1 MNMSELFDLTAL
13 CRFLAGVEP
22 AFADPAG
29 VTLQPFSGG
38 VSNLTALLRSGDRK
52 LVVRRAPPG
61 KKAATAHDMVREAR
75 VLTAVRP
82 HFPLV
87 PRVITVG
94 EDPVILGTPFFVM
107 EFLEGRTIGRDLPE
121 PVSPRQART
130 LCERLVDL
138 HADLHGIDLESTG
151 LASLGRAEGYVKRQI
166 EGWAE
171 RYRAARTDD
180 VPRCERIIAWL
191 EEQMPAEAGGCL
203 VHNDFKFDN
212 VVVAPDDV
220 TRIVGILDWEMATV
234 GDPLMDLGASLAY
247 WVQRD
252 DPTTLQAIRTQ
263 PTTVPGMMTRSE
275 VVAHYAARTGREIG
289 DFTYYYVYGLLR
301 LAAIAQQIYA
311 RFKLGQTSD
320 QRVASFGKAVTIL
333 ADQAQRVIREWE
345 AERSRPARMAALATD
360 RAFRLDGKVA
370 VITGS
375 SRGIGEAIARLF
387 ANQGAHVVV
396 TSRKLESCENVAQSI
411 RDGGGKATARVC
423 HVGDAGQRRALIDG
437 VVEELGRID
446 ILVNN
451 AATNP
456 YFGHILDTP
465 DSMLAK
471 TVEVNLAGFFHLCQ
485 LAGRA
490 MREQGGGVIIN
501 TASVNGV
508 DPAPLQGIY
517 SVTKAAIISMTR
529 AFAKECAAFGIRV
542 NAVLPGITDTK
553 FASALTR
560 DEAMLR
566 TILPMVP
573 LGRVADPAEIAPAF
587 LYLASDAGAYVTGAC
602 LTVDGGM
609 LA

>member
-1 MNMSELFDLTAL
+1 MAELFDLTAL

-22 AFADPAG
+22 AFADPAR

-38 VSNLTALLRSGDRK
+38 VSNLTALLRAGDRA

-82 HFPLV
+82 HFPLA
-87 PRVITVG
+87 PRVIAVG
-94 EDPVILGTPFFVM
+94 EDASVLGTPFFVM
-107 EFLEGRTIGRDLPE
+107 EFLEGRPIGRDLPE
-121 PVSPRQART
+121 PVSPAQART

-138 HADLHGIDLESTG
+138 HADLHRLDLETTG
-151 LASLGRAEGYVKRQI
+151 LAGLGKAQGYVRRQI

-191 EEQMPAEAGGCL
+191 QEHLPAESGACL

-220 TRIVGILDWEMATV
+220 TRIVGVLDWEMATI

-247 WVQRD
+247 WVERD
-252 DPTTLQAIRTQ
+252 DPAEMRAIRTQ
-263 PTTVPGMMTRSE
+263 PTTVPGMLTRDE
-275 VVAHYAARTGREIG
+275 VVARYAARAGREIG

-311 RFKLGQTSD
+311 RFKLGQTTD
-320 QRVASFGKAVTIL
+320 PRLAGFGRAVTVL
-333 ADQAQRVIREWE
+333 ADHAGRVIREWE
-345 AERSRPARMAALATD
+345 GARSRPARLAALATE

-370 VITGS
+370 VITGA
-375 SRGIGEAIARLF
+375 SRGIGEAVARLF
-387 ANQGAHVVV
+387 ANQGARVVV
-396 TSRKLESCENVAQSI
+396 SSRKLEGCESVASAL
-411 RDGGGKATARVC
+411 RDAGAQATARAC
-423 HVGDAGQRRALIDG
+423 HIGDAEQRRALVDG
-437 VVEELGRID
+437 VLEEFGRID

-451 AATNP
+451 AAANP

-465 DSMLAK
+465 EAALAK
-471 TVEVNLAGFFHLCQ
+471 TVEVNLAGTFHLGQ

-490 MREQGGGVIIN
+490 MREAGGGVIIN

-508 DPAPLQGIY
+508 APAPLQGIY

-529 AFAKECAAFGIRV
+529 AFAKECAPFGIRV
-542 NAVLPGITDTK
+542 NAVLPGLTDTA
-553 FASALTR
+553 FAAALVR
-560 DEAMLR
+560 DDAVLK
-566 TILPMVP
+566 TILPLIP
-573 LGRVADPAEIAPAF
+573 LGRAADPAEIAPAF
-587 LYLASDAGAYVTGAC
+587 LYLASDAAAYVTGAC

>member
-1 MNMSELFDLTAL
+1 
-13 CRFLAGVEP
+13 
-22 AFADPAG
+22 
-29 VTLQPFSGG
+29 
-38 VSNLTALLRSGDRK
+38 
-52 LVVRRAPPG
+52 
-61 KKAATAHDMVREAR
+61 
-75 VLTAVRP
+75 
-82 HFPLV
+82 
-87 PRVITVG
+87 
-94 EDPVILGTPFFVM
+94 
-107 EFLEGRTIGRDLPE
+107 
-121 PVSPRQART
+121 
-130 LCERLVDL
+130 
-138 HADLHGIDLESTG
+138 
-151 LASLGRAEGYVKRQI
+151 
-166 EGWAE
+166 
-171 RYRAARTDD
+171 
-180 VPRCERIIAWL
+180 
-191 EEQMPAEAGGCL
+191 
-203 VHNDFKFDN
+203 
-212 VVVAPDDV
+212 
-220 TRIVGILDWEMATV
+220 
-234 GDPLMDLGASLAY
+234 
-247 WVQRD
+247 
-252 DPTTLQAIRTQ
+252 
-263 PTTVPGMMTRSE
+263 
-275 VVAHYAARTGREIG
+275 
-289 DFTYYYVYGLLR
+289 
-301 LAAIAQQIYA
+301 
-311 RFKLGQTSD
+311 
-320 QRVASFGKAVTIL
+320 
-333 ADQAQRVIREWE
+333 
-345 AERSRPARMAALATD
+345 MAALATD

-396 TSRKLESCENVAQSI
+396 TSRKLESCEAVARSI
-411 RDGGGKATARVC
+411 RDGGGKATARAC
-423 HVGDAGQRRALIDG
+423 HVGEAGQRRALIDG

-566 TILPMVP
+566 TILPLVP